1 MSTAC
6 HWFQGPS
13 AFPGRRQ
20 DWVHQLTSSSRLLHV
35 PWSSPPLTVSKG
47 QWGARQYPQADVYSW
62 TRRPWGPWP
71 GPRKLRSPTSLW
83 ILSFLSFPHR
93 RSKRKRP
100 PSARQALGFWTL
112 QGFLETLPLL
122 DRHLLTPSTKGQGA
136 RQDHPFRLKVP
147 QGKMLILC
155 LSGPAARPT
164 PGVTHTFFYL
174 CLSFMTWGRT
184 TPFLP
189 CSLWTSVSAV
199 TKSLRLISV

>member
-20 DWVHQLTSSSRLLHV
+20 DWAQQLTAAPCPVVISSSHCFQGAARSQAVSPSRCLLLDET
-35 PWSSPPLTVSKG
+35 PL
-47 QWGARQYPQADVYSW
+47 
-62 TRRPWGPWP
+62 GPWP

-83 ILSFLSFPHR
+83 TLSFLSFPHR

-112 QGFLETLPLL
+112 QGFLETA
-122 DRHLLTPSTKGQGA
+122 PSGSPSPNTINQGA
-136 RQDHPFRLKVP
+136 RGPPGPPFQTEGSPSEDADLMPLWR
-147 QGKMLILC
+147 
-155 LSGPAARPT
+155 PAARPT

-174 CLSFMTWGRT
+174 CLSFRTWGRT

-189 CSLWTSVSAV
+189 CSQWTSVSAV